1 MYNRIRYVYLIVL
14 TEVLWTLMALL
25 RRKFTPL
32 MGLDVDEPT
41 MDPLTMGTLVERIR
55 IDLSAFSDPVTR
67 TANQLRS
74 LFRKRTR
81 RPLVLDLPGKTLAF
95 SSPAEF
101 EFGLASRIEFPVRKA
116 ARLVER
122 NAEDLKRM
130 AIKLRAVEKR
140 FAAVFARCL
149 EQPHRIGELLAGLE
163 SGFLSRDHDWRD
175 IVQAVCEHGPEYDDF
190 KNIALVK
197 YMQYLASR
205 QAVLRS
211 IYLEKVQGGLELQS
225 TGPEEQSADEPILA
239 SVLPISYRETAL
251 FDLDQGGDA
260 SGDGD
265 GDDEGT
271 QALKQVPRGETICIR
286 FTDGRELDVKLASHR
301 YKLFPGK
308 HFCLLDDVSG
318 VTHLLRS
325 GRNVIGRHSGNEVVI
340 DPAYLAI
347 SRKHVIIE
355 PISENA
361 VLLTDISSH
370 GTFIT
375 PRHV

>member
-1 MYNRIRYVYLIVL
+1 
-14 TEVLWTLMALL
+14 MALL
-25 RRKFTPL
+25 RRKFTPFI
-32 MGLDVDEPT
+32 GIETDEPA
-41 MDPLTMGTLVERIR
+41 MEPLAMGSLVERFR
-55 IDLSAFSDPVTR
+55 TDLSAFSDPVTR

-74 LFRKRTR
+74 LFRKRSR
-81 RPLVLDLPGKTLAF
+81 RPLVLDLPGKTLMF
-95 SSPAEF
+95 STPAEF

-116 ARLVER
+116 VRLVER
-122 NAEDLKRM
+122 SADDLTEM

-149 EQPHRIGELLAGLE
+149 EQPHRIGELLAELE
-163 SGFLSRDHDWRD
+163 SGLLSQDHDWRD
-175 IVQAVCEHGPEYDDF
+175 IVQALCKHGPDYDDF

-211 IYLEKVQGGLELQS
+211 VYLEKIQGGLKLA
-225 TGPEEQSADEPILA
+225 TPDFDEQSADPPMLA
-239 SVLPISYRETAL
+239 SVLPISFKDTAL
-251 FDLDQGGDA
+251 FDLDQGGGGGGGA
-260 SGDGD
+260 GGSDGD
-265 GDDEGT
+265 EDGT
-271 QALKQVPRGETICIR
+271 QTLKPVPRGEAICIR
-286 FTDGRELDVKLASHR
+286 FIDGREIDLKLASHR

-308 HFCLLDDVSG
+308 HFCLVDDASG
-318 VTHLLRS
+318 VTHLLRT

-355 PISENA
+355 PISDNA

-375 PRHV
+375 PQYV

>member
-1 MYNRIRYVYLIVL
+1 
-14 TEVLWTLMALL
+14 MALL
-25 RRKFTPL
+25 RRKFTPYV
-32 MGLDVDEPT
+32 GLDVDEAA
-41 MDPLTMGTLVERIR
+41 MDPLAMGSLVERIR
-55 IDLSAFSDPVTR
+55 TDLSAFSDPVTR

-74 LFRKRTR
+74 LFRKRSR
-81 RPLVLDLPGKTLAF
+81 KPLVLDLPGKTLVF

-122 NAEDLKRM
+122 DAEDLKGM

-149 EQPHRIGELLAGLE
+149 EQPYRIGELLAELE
-163 SGFLSRDHDWRD
+163 SGLLSRDHDWRD
-175 IVQAVCEHGPEYDDF
+175 IVQALCRHGSEYDDF

-205 QAVLRS
+205 QTVLRS
-211 IYLEKVQGGLELQS
+211 IYLEKVQGGLELQQP
-225 TGPEEQSADEPILA
+225 TAEEESGDAPMLA
-239 SVLPISYRETAL
+239 SLLPISHKETAL
-251 FDLDQGGDA
+251 FDMDQGGGGGVGGSD
-260 SGDGD
+260 DD
-265 GDDEGT
+265 GDDDGT
-271 QALKQVPRGETICIR
+271 QTLKPVPRGETICVR
-286 FTDGRELDVKLASHR
+286 FVDGRELDVKLASHR

-308 HFCLLDDVSG
+308 HFCLVDDSSG

-361 VLLTDISSH
+361 ALLTDISSH

-375 PRHV
+375 PKHV

>member
-1 MYNRIRYVYLIVL
+1 
-14 TEVLWTLMALL
+14 MALL
-25 RRKFTPL
+25 RRKYTPFI
-32 MGLDVDEPT
+32 GLEVDAPAMDSPT
-41 MDPLTMGTLVERIR
+41 MGSLVERIR
-55 IDLSAFSDPVTR
+55 TDLSAFSDPVTR

-74 LFRKRTR
+74 LFRKRAR
-81 RPLVLDLPGKTLAF
+81 KPLVLELPDKTLVF

-122 NAEDLKRM
+122 SADDLKGM

-149 EQPHRIGELLAGLE
+149 EQPYRIGELLAELE
-163 SGFLSRDHDWRD
+163 SGLLSKDHDWRD
-175 IVQAVCEHGPEYDDF
+175 IVEALCQHGPEYDDF

-225 TGPEEQSADEPILA
+225 SVSEESSAEEPMLA
-239 SVLPISYRETAL
+239 SVLPLSYKETAL
-251 FDLDQGGDA
+251 FDLDQGGGGGA
-260 SGDGD
+260 GGSDGE
-265 GDDEGT
+265 DDGT
-271 QALKQVPRGETICIR
+271 QTLKPVPRGETICVR
-286 FTDGRELDVKLASHR
+286 FIDGRELDIKLASHR

-308 HFCLLDDVSG
+308 HFCLVDEVSG
-318 VTHLLRS
+318 VTHLLRA

-355 PISENA
+355 PVSENA

-370 GTFIT
+370 GTFIA
-375 PRHV
+375 PKHV

>member
-1 MYNRIRYVYLIVL
+1 
-14 TEVLWTLMALL
+14 MALL
-25 RRKFTPL
+25 RRKFTPFT
-32 MGLDVDEPT
+32 GLQVDEPAP
-41 MDPLTMGTLVERIR
+41 DLLAMGSLVERFR
-55 IDLSAFSDPVTR
+55 TDLSAFSDPVTR

-81 RPLVLDLPGKTLAF
+81 KPLVLDLPGKTLAF

-122 NAEDLKRM
+122 SADDLKAM

-140 FAAVFARCL
+140 FASIFARCL
-149 EQPHRIGELLAGLE
+149 EQPHLIGELLAGLDA
-163 SGFLSRDHDWRD
+163 GLLSRDHDWRD
-175 IVQAVCEHGPEYDDF
+175 VIEALSAHGSEYDDF

-205 QAVLRS
+205 QATLRS
-211 IYLEKVQGGLELQS
+211 IYLEKVQGGLDLPARAVEEQ
-225 TGPEEQSADEPILA
+225 PEEHAMLS
-239 SVLPISYRETAL
+239 SMLPISYKETAL
-251 FDLDQGGDA
+251 FDLDQGGG
-260 SGDGD
+260 SGAGGGNEDEDGT
-265 GDDEGT
+265 ET
-271 QALKQVPRGETICIR
+271 LKPVPRGETICIR
-286 FTDGRELDVKLASHR
+286 FVDGREVEIKLARHR

-308 HFCLLDDVSG
+308 HFCLVDDTSG
-318 VTHLLRS
+318 VTHLLRP

-355 PISENA
+355 PISDNA
-361 VLLTDISSH
+361 ALLTDISSH

-375 PRHV
+375 PKHV

>member
-1 MYNRIRYVYLIVL
+1 
-14 TEVLWTLMALL
+14 MALL
-25 RRKFTPL
+25 RRKYSPFV
-32 MGLDVDEPT
+32 GLEVDAPAMDSPT
-41 MDPLTMGTLVERIR
+41 MGSLVERIR
-55 IDLSAFSDPVTR
+55 TDLSAFSDPVTR

-74 LFRKRTR
+74 LFRKRAR
-81 RPLVLDLPGKTLAF
+81 KPLVLELPNKTLVF

-122 NAEDLKRM
+122 SADELKGM

-149 EQPHRIGELLAGLE
+149 EQPYRIGELLAELE
-163 SGFLSRDHDWRD
+163 SGLLSKDHDWRD
-175 IVQAVCEHGPEYDDF
+175 IVEALCQHGPEYDDF

-225 TGPEEQSADEPILA
+225 SVSEESSVEEPMLA
-239 SVLPISYRETAL
+239 SVLPLSYKETAL
-251 FDLDQGGDA
+251 FDLDQGGGGGA
-260 SGDGD
+260 GGSDGE
-265 GDDEGT
+265 DDGT
-271 QALKQVPRGETICIR
+271 QTLKPVPRGETICVR
-286 FTDGRELDVKLASHR
+286 FIDGRELDIKLASHR

-308 HFCLLDDVSG
+308 HFCLVDEASG
-318 VTHLLRS
+318 VTHLLRA

-355 PISENA
+355 PVSENA

-370 GTFIT
+370 GTFIA
-375 PRHV
+375 PKHV

>member
-1 MYNRIRYVYLIVL
+1 
-14 TEVLWTLMALL
+14 MALL
-25 RRKFTPL
+25 RRKFTPFV
-32 MGLDVDEPT
+32 GFEADEPAV
-41 MDPLTMGTLVERIR
+41 DPLAMGSLVERFR
-55 IDLSAFSDPVTR
+55 TDLSAFSDPVTR

-74 LFRKRTR
+74 LFRKRAR
-81 RPLVLDLPGKTLAF
+81 KPLMLDLPGKTLVF

-122 NAEDLKRM
+122 SAEDLKGM

-149 EQPHRIGELLAGLE
+149 EQPHRIGELLVELE
-163 SGFLSRDHDWRD
+163 SGLLSRDHDWRD
-175 IVQAVCEHGPEYDDF
+175 IVEALCEHGPEYDDF

-211 IYLEKVQGGLELQS
+211 IYLEKVQGGLELQA
-225 TGPEEQSADEPILA
+225 PEPDPQPAGEPMLA
-239 SVLPISYRETAL
+239 SVLPVSYRETAL
-251 FDLDQGGDA
+251 FDLDQGGGGGGA
-260 SGDGD
+260 GGSD
-265 GDDEGT
+265 GDDDGT
-271 QALKQVPRGETICIR
+271 QTLKPVPRGETICIR
-286 FTDGRELDVKLASHR
+286 FIDGHELDIKLASHR

-308 HFCLLDDVSG
+308 HFCLVDDASG

-347 SRKHVIIE
+347 SRKHIIIE

-361 VLLTDISSH
+361 ALLTDISSH

-375 PRHV
+375 PQYV

>member
-1 MYNRIRYVYLIVL
+1 
-14 TEVLWTLMALL
+14 MALL
-25 RRKFTPL
+25 RRKFTPYV
-32 MGLDVDEPT
+32 GLDVDGPA
-41 MDPLTMGTLVERIR
+41 MDPLAMGSLVERIR
-55 IDLSAFSDPVTR
+55 TDLSAFSDPVTR

-74 LFRKRTR
+74 LFRKRAR
-81 RPLVLDLPGKTLAF
+81 KPLVLDLPGKTLVF

-122 NAEDLKRM
+122 DAEDLKGM

-149 EQPHRIGELLAGLE
+149 EQPERIGELLADLE
-163 SGFLSRDHDWRD
+163 SGLLSRDHDWRD
-175 IVQAVCEHGPEYDDF
+175 IVQALCLHGHEYDDF

-211 IYLEKVQGGLELQS
+211 IYLEKVQGGLELQ
-225 TGPEEQSADEPILA
+225 TPEPEAESVDAPMLA
-239 SVLPISYRETAL
+239 SLLPISHKETAL
-251 FDLDQGGDA
+251 FDLDHGG
-260 SGDGD
+260 GGGGVGGNDGD
-265 GDDEGT
+265 GDEDGT
-271 QALKQVPRGETICIR
+271 QTLKPVPRGETICVR
-286 FTDGRELDVKLASHR
+286 FVDGHELDIKLASHR

-308 HFCLLDDVSG
+308 HFCLVDDSSG

-347 SRKHVIIE
+347 SRKHVIVE

-375 PRHV
+375 PKHI

>member
-1 MYNRIRYVYLIVL
+1 
-14 TEVLWTLMALL
+14 MALL
-25 RRKFTPL
+25 RRKYTPFI
-32 MGLDVDEPT
+32 GLEVDAPAMNSPT
-41 MDPLTMGTLVERIR
+41 MGSLVERIR
-55 IDLSAFSDPVTR
+55 TDLSAFSDPVTR

-74 LFRKRTR
+74 LFRKRPR
-81 RPLVLDLPGKTLAF
+81 KPLVLNLPNKTLAF

-122 NAEDLKRM
+122 NADDLKGM

-149 EQPHRIGELLAGLE
+149 EQPHRIGELLAELE
-163 SGFLSRDHDWRD
+163 SGLLSQDHDWRD
-175 IVQAVCEHGPEYDDF
+175 IVEALCQHGSEYDDF

-225 TGPEEQSADEPILA
+225 AAPEPQSSEEPMLA
-239 SVLPISYRETAL
+239 SVLPVSYKETAL
-251 FDLDQGGDA
+251 FDLEQGGGGGGLGG
-260 SGDGD
+260 SDGE
-265 GDDEGT
+265 DDGT
-271 QALKQVPRGETICIR
+271 QTLKPVPRGETICVR
-286 FTDGRELDVKLASHR
+286 FIDGRELDIKLASHR

-308 HFCLLDDVSG
+308 HFCLVDDASG

-355 PISENA
+355 PVSENA

-375 PRHV
+375 PKHI

>member
-1 MYNRIRYVYLIVL
+1 
-14 TEVLWTLMALL
+14 MALL
-25 RRKFTPL
+25 RRKFTPFI
-32 MGLDVDEPT
+32 GLDADEPT
-41 MDPLTMGTLVERIR
+41 TDPLAMGTLVERIR

-74 LFRKRTR
+74 LFRKRSR
-81 RPLVLDLPGKTLAF
+81 KPLVLDLPGKTLLF

-116 ARLVER
+116 ARLVEHSV
-122 NAEDLKRM
+122 EDLKSM

-149 EQPHRIGELLAGLE
+149 EQPDRIGELLGELEGGL
-163 SGFLSRDHDWRD
+163 LSQDHDWRD
-175 IVQAVCEHGPEYDDF
+175 IVQALCEHGPEYDDF

-211 IYLEKVQGGLELQS
+211 IFLEKVQGGLELQS
-225 TGPEEQSADEPILA
+225 PEPEEQSAGEPMLA
-239 SVLPISYRETAL
+239 DLLPISYKDTAL
-251 FDLDQGGDA
+251 FDLDQGVLDQGVGGGA
-260 SGDGD
+260 GGD
-265 GDDEGT
+265 GDDDGGT
-271 QALKQVPRGETICIR
+271 QPLKPVPRGETICIR
-286 FTDGRELDVKLASHR
+286 FIDGRELDVKLASHR

-308 HFCLLDDVSG
+308 HFCLVDDVSG

-361 VLLTDISSH
+361 ALLTDISSH
-370 GTFIT
+370 GTFLT
-375 PRHV
+375 PRNM

>member
-1 MYNRIRYVYLIVL
+1 
-14 TEVLWTLMALL
+14 
-25 RRKFTPL
+25 
-32 MGLDVDEPT
+32 MGS
-41 MDPLTMGTLVERIR
+41 LVERIR
-55 IDLSAFSDPVTR
+55 TDLSAFSDPVTR

-74 LFRKRTR
+74 LFRKRSR
-81 RPLVLDLPGKTLAF
+81 RPLVLDLPGKTLVF

-122 NAEDLKRM
+122 DAEDLKAM

-149 EQPHRIGELLAGLE
+149 EQPHRIGELLAELE
-163 SGFLSRDHDWRD
+163 SGLLSRDHDWRD
-175 IVQAVCEHGPEYDDF
+175 IVQALCLHGPEYDDF

-211 IYLEKVQGGLELQS
+211 IYLEKVQGGLELE
-225 TGPEEQSADEPILA
+225 TPEPEEQAADGPMLA
-239 SVLPISYRETAL
+239 SLLPISHKETAL
-251 FDLDQGGDA
+251 FDLDQGGGGGGGVG
-260 SGDGD
+260 GDGE
-265 GDDEGT
+265 DEGT
-271 QALKQVPRGETICIR
+271 QTLKPVPRGETICIR
-286 FTDGRELDVKLASHR
+286 FVDGRELDMKLASHR

-308 HFCLLDDVSG
+308 HFCLVDDASG

-361 VLLTDISSH
+361 ALLTDISSH

-375 PRHV
+375 PKHV

>member
-1 MYNRIRYVYLIVL
+1 
-14 TEVLWTLMALL
+14 MALL
-25 RRKFTPL
+25 RRKYTPFI
-32 MGLDVDEPT
+32 GLEVDAPA
-41 MDPLTMGTLVERIR
+41 MDPPIMSTLVERIR
-55 IDLSAFSDPVTR
+55 TDLSAFSDPVTR

-74 LFRKRTR
+74 LFRKRAR
-81 RPLVLDLPGKTLAF
+81 KPLVLDLPGKTLAF

-122 NAEDLKRM
+122 SAEDLKAM

-140 FAAVFARCL
+140 FAAVFSRCL
-149 EQPHRIGELLAGLE
+149 EQPYRIGELLGELE
-163 SGFLSRDHDWRD
+163 SGLLSQDHDWRD
-175 IVQAVCEHGPEYDDF
+175 IVEALCQHGPEYDDF

-211 IYLEKVQGGLELQS
+211 IYLEKVQGGLELQ
-225 TGPEEQSADEPILA
+225 TPEPREHADEQPMLS

-251 FDLDQGGDA
+251 FDLDQGGGGGGGA
-260 SGDGD
+260 GGSDGE
-265 GDDEGT
+265 DEGT
-271 QALKQVPRGETICIR
+271 QTLKSVPRGETICVR
-286 FTDGRELDVKLASHR
+286 FIDGHELDIKLASHR

-308 HFCLLDDVSG
+308 HFCLVDEANG

-355 PISENA
+355 PVSENA
-361 VLLTDISSH
+361 ALLTDISSH

-375 PRHV
+375 PKHV

>member
-1 MYNRIRYVYLIVL
+1 
-14 TEVLWTLMALL
+14 MALL

-41 MDPLTMGTLVERIR
+41 RDPLAMGTLVERIR
-55 IDLSAFSDPVTR
+55 TDLSAFSDPVTR

-74 LFRKRTR
+74 LFRKRSR
-81 RPLVLDLPGKTLAF
+81 KPLVLDLPGKTLVF

-116 ARLVER
+116 ARLVEHSV
-122 NAEDLKRM
+122 EHLKSM

-149 EQPHRIGELLAGLE
+149 EQPDRIGELLGELE
-163 SGFLSRDHDWRD
+163 SGLLSQDHDWRD
-175 IVQAVCEHGPEYDDF
+175 IVQALCEQGPEYDDF

-211 IYLEKVQGGLELQS
+211 IFLEKVQGGLELQS
-225 TGPEEQSADEPILA
+225 PEPEEQSAGKPMLA
-239 SVLPISYRETAL
+239 SVLPISYKDKAL
-251 FDLDQGGDA
+251 FDLDQSGSGGAGGDDD
-260 SGDGD
+260 DG
-265 GDDEGT
+265 GT
-271 QALKQVPRGETICIR
+271 QPLKPVPRGETICIR
-286 FTDGRELDVKLASHR
+286 FIDGRELDVKLASHR

-308 HFCLLDDVSG
+308 HFCLVDDVSG

-361 VLLTDISSH
+361 ALLTDISSH
-370 GTFIT
+370 GTFLT
-375 PRHV
+375 PRNM

>member
-1 MYNRIRYVYLIVL
+1 
-14 TEVLWTLMALL
+14 MALL
-25 RRKFTPL
+25 RRKFTPFA
-32 MGLDVDEPT
+32 GFQVDEPAV
-41 MDPLTMGTLVERIR
+41 DPLAMGSLVERFR
-55 IDLSAFSDPVTR
+55 TDLSAFSDPVTR

-74 LFRKRTR
+74 LFRKRAR
-81 RPLVLDLPGKTLAF
+81 KPLVLDLPGKTLVF

-122 NAEDLKRM
+122 DADDLKGM

-140 FAAVFARCL
+140 FAAVFAHCL
-149 EQPHRIGELLAGLE
+149 EQPQRIGELLSQLE
-163 SGFLSRDHDWRD
+163 SGLLSRDHDWRD
-175 IVQAVCEHGPEYDDF
+175 IVQALCAHGPEYDDF

-211 IYLEKVQGGLELQS
+211 IYLEKIQGGLALPSAEDEQAP
-225 TGPEEQSADEPILA
+225 GEEPMLA
-239 SVLPISYRETAL
+239 SMLPISYKETAL
-251 FDLDQGGDA
+251 FDLDQGGGA
-260 SGDGD
+260 GGGGIDGND
-265 GDDEGT
+265 NGDDGT
-271 QALKQVPRGETICIR
+271 QTLKPVPRGETICIR
-286 FTDGRELDVKLASHR
+286 FVDGREVDIKLASHR

-308 HFCLLDDVSG
+308 HFCLVDDSSG
-318 VTHLLRS
+318 VTHLLRA

-347 SRKHVIIE
+347 SRKHVIVE
-355 PISENA
+355 PISDNA
-361 VLLTDISSH
+361 ALLTDISSH

-375 PRHV
+375 PQYV

>member
-1 MYNRIRYVYLIVL
+1 
-14 TEVLWTLMALL
+14 
-25 RRKFTPL
+25 
-32 MGLDVDEPT
+32 
-41 MDPLTMGTLVERIR
+41 MGTLVERIR
-55 IDLSAFSDPVTR
+55 TDLSAFSDPVTR

-74 LFRKRTR
+74 LFRKRAR
-81 RPLVLDLPGKTLAF
+81 KPLVLDLPGKTLVF

-122 NAEDLKRM
+122 DSEDLKGM

-149 EQPHRIGELLAGLE
+149 EQPYRIGELLGDLE
-163 SGFLSRDHDWRD
+163 SGLLSQDHDWRD
-175 IVQAVCEHGPEYDDF
+175 IVQALCEHGPEYDDF

-211 IYLEKVQGGLELQS
+211 IYLEKVQGGLELRPPVAEQR
-225 TGPEEQSADEPILA
+225 PVEEPMLA
-239 SVLPISYRETAL
+239 SVLPISHKETAL
-251 FDLDQGGDA
+251 FDLDQGGGGGGADG
-260 SGDGD
+260 GDD
-265 GDDEGT
+265 EDEGT
-271 QALKQVPRGETICIR
+271 QTLKPVPRGEAICVR
-286 FTDGRELDVKLASHR
+286 FTDGRELDIKLASHR

-308 HFCLLDDVSG
+308 HFCLVDEASG

-355 PISENA
+355 PVSENA
-361 VLLTDISSH
+361 ALLTDISSH

-375 PRHV
+375 PKHV

>member
-1 MYNRIRYVYLIVL
+1 
-14 TEVLWTLMALL
+14 MALL
-25 RRKFTPL
+25 RRKLTPFI
-32 MGLDVDEPT
+32 GFEADET
-41 MDPLTMGTLVERIR
+41 DMDPLAMGSLVERFR
-55 IDLSAFSDPVTR
+55 TDLSAFSDPVTR

-74 LFRKRTR
+74 LFRKRAR
-81 RPLVLDLPGKTLAF
+81 RPLVLDLPGKTLVF
-95 SSPAEF
+95 STPAEF

-122 NAEDLKRM
+122 NADELKGM

-149 EQPHRIGELLAGLE
+149 EQPHRIGELLGELE
-163 SGFLSRDHDWRD
+163 SGLLSRDHDWRD
-175 IVQAVCEHGPEYDDF
+175 IVQALCKHGPDYDDF

-211 IYLEKVQGGLELQS
+211 VYLEKVQGGLTLA
-225 TGPEEQSADEPILA
+225 TPESEVQSADQPMLA
-239 SVLPISYRETAL
+239 SVLPISFKETAL
-251 FDLDQGGDA
+251 FDLDHGGGGGGGGGG
-260 SGDGD
+260 SDGD
-265 GDDEGT
+265 EDGT
-271 QALKQVPRGETICIR
+271 QTLKPVPRGEAICIR
-286 FTDGRELDVKLASHR
+286 FIDGRELDIKLASHR

-308 HFCLLDDVSG
+308 HFCLVDDASG
-318 VTHLLRS
+318 VTHLLRT

-355 PISENA
+355 PISDNA

-375 PRHV
+375 PQYV

>member
-1 MYNRIRYVYLIVL
+1 
-14 TEVLWTLMALL
+14 
-25 RRKFTPL
+25 
-32 MGLDVDEPT
+32 
-41 MDPLTMGTLVERIR
+41 MGTLVERIR
-55 IDLSAFSDPVTR
+55 TDLSAFSDPVTR

-74 LFRKRTR
+74 LFRKRSR
-81 RPLVLDLPGKTLAF
+81 KPLVLNLPGKTLVF

-122 NAEDLKRM
+122 SVDDLKGM

-149 EQPHRIGELLAGLE
+149 EQPDRIGELLGELE
-163 SGFLSRDHDWRD
+163 SGLLSQDHDWRD
-175 IVQAVCEHGPEYDDF
+175 IVQALCEHGPEYDDF

-211 IYLEKVQGGLELQS
+211 IYLEKIQGGLELQS
-225 TGPEEQSADEPILA
+225 PEPEEQSAGEPMLA
-239 SVLPISYRETAL
+239 SVLPISYKETAL
-251 FDLDQGGDA
+251 FDIDQGGGGGGGA
-260 SGDGD
+260 GPGD
-265 GDDEGT
+265 GDDDDGT
-271 QALKQVPRGETICIR
+271 QTLKPVPRGETICIR
-286 FTDGRELDVKLASHR
+286 FIDGRELDVKLASHR

-308 HFCLLDDVSG
+308 HFCLVDEVSG

-361 VLLTDISSH
+361 ALLTDISSH
-370 GTFIT
+370 GTFVT
-375 PRHV
+375 PRNM